1 MASLVIE
8 DFLTSLGIDSS
19 GDETNVSDTESNG
32 TASLSF
38 LQDES
43 VDFTAPPSNIDGK
56 EAFDLAT
63 NAIEKIDDT
72 KKDVAKLADVVAE
85 VKENMEAL
93 QKEMDKILKI
103 VEEHDI
109 ILNSQLQQND
119 NFTDQIKTLQ
129 AAAYDNQ
136 IKMQEMTA
144 ELAISSENGDEIKKL
159 KIYNYDK
166 AVKIENM
173 NDELASV
180 KADVISLKGAL
191 MTLVG
196 VIKKSKEAGKRD
208 QKTREKENR
217 EISGKILQ
225 LHEDTGKILRRIIPG
240 KGKPANG
247 KKSKKVV
254 QQGKKSKKVVQ
265 QGKRFFR

>member
-1 MASLVIE
+1 M
-8 DFLTSLGIDSS
+8 
-19 GDETNVSDTESNG
+19 
-32 TASLSF
+32 
-38 LQDES
+38 
-43 VDFTAPPSNIDGK
+43 
-56 EAFDLAT
+56 
-63 NAIEKIDDT
+63 
-72 KKDVAKLADVVAE
+72 
-85 VKENMEAL
+85 
-93 QKEMDKILKI
+93 
-103 VEEHDI
+103 
-109 ILNSQLQQND
+109 
-119 NFTDQIKTLQ
+119 Q

-144 ELAISSENGDEIKKL
+144 ELAISSENSDEIKKL

-173 NDELASV
+173 NYELASV